1 MSNKIIKQKLISGD
15 ELVKYYGEIKNI
27 FANSYNDVSIFPN
40 KDKMFQQKDA
50 RIMFYAS
57 VVSSV
62 QNIEILSHLIKDN
75 LINFLQNHQYP
86 EDKILSLSSGLV
98 EDLKGNL
105 FFNVFLRFENFIR
118 LIAKFQ
124 GLSGDRI
131 NKLSKDLINHL
142 SLNNDYNNLIDLF
155 TYIRNTM
162 HTEGFHTKEDIV
174 VKYKGKEYEF
184 KKDEHVSFVDNDFS
198 ILLYEEI
205 NKLVLNI
212 INSQSVKDI
221 PKIEHNISGFTY
233 EYEE

>member
-1 MSNKIIKQKLISGD
+1 MSNKIIKQKLISVD

-27 FANSYNDVSIFPN
+27 FENSYNDVSIFPN
-40 KDKMFQQKDA
+40 KDKVFQQKDA

-62 QNIEILSHLIKDN
+62 QNTEILSHLIKDN

-86 EDKILSLSSGLV
+86 KDKISSLSSGLV

-118 LIAKFQ
+118 LIAKSQ

-198 ILLYEEI
+198 IFLYEEI